1 MDTKMKVAVMTSIG
15 NIEMI
20 ERDIPKPKDNEVL
33 VKIEY
38 VGICGSDLH
47 YYETGAIGEYIVKPP
62 FVLGHESGGIV
73 REVGKDVKNLKVGDK
88 VALEPGKTCG
98 HCTFC
103 KEGKY
108 NLCPDVVFFAT
119 PPIDGV
125 FQEYVVHPESLSFKL
140 PEKLSTLEGALI
152 EPLSVGMHAAIQG
165 KASIGQT
172 AFVAGAGCIGL
183 CSMMSLKACGVSNV
197 YVIDIME
204 KRLKKALDLG
214 ASGVINA
221 SNEDVIKRVMEI
233 TDGAGSDIT
242 IETSGSEISTNQSI
256 EYAKKGST
264 IVLVGY
270 SKTGMINMKV
280 SLALDKELTFK
291 TVFRYRH
298 IYPIAIEAVENKII
312 NIKNIVTNT
321 FDFKDIQRALDDSIK
336 DKANIVKSV
345 VKIS

>member
-73 REVGKDVKNLKVGDK
+73 TEVGKDVKNLKVGDK

-125 FQEYVVHPESLSFKL
+125 FQEYVVHPEDLSFKL

>member
-165 KASIGQT
+165 KASIGQI

-197 YVIDIME
+197 YVIDIIE